1 MGTKTITLSLTLVR
15 HGQTDANLGGLLQ
28 GQQNSSLS
36 NNGKHQAEL
45 AGVALG
51 NIRYEKIY
59 ASDLDRAFDTATI
72 IAAKNMNIATQISG
86 ENHNNI
92 VETNE
97 LLRERCFGINEL
109 KPHKEF
115 VKAAQD
121 AGFGKDDDLYEFVPE
136 GAEGTT
142 DVKKRAIKFLEFA
155 IKSAA
160 EQQLSDINSQSK
172 KTDILIVSHSGFLR
186 QMVIYLIKDCKCE
199 LPSSLQDIGDNAI
212 DDLMKKGV
220 KNTAISN
227 FDVQIDIKT
236 SKILSAN
243 CNKHACTKHLE

>member
-28 GQQNSSLS
+28 GQQNSSLT

-59 ASDLDRAFDTATI
+59 ASDLDRAFDTA
-72 IAAKNMNIATQISG
+72 KNMNIATQILD

-97 LLRERCFGINEL
+97 LPRERCFGINEL

-115 VKAAQD
+115 IKAAQD
-121 AGFGKDDDLYEFVPE
+121 AGFGKDDDLYEFIPE

-142 DVKKRAIKFLEFA
+142 DVK
-155 IKSAA
+155 
-160 EQQLSDINSQSK
+160 QLSDINSQSK

-186 QMVIYLIKDCKCE
+186 QMVIYLI
-199 LPSSLQDIGDNAI
+199 
-212 DDLMKKGV
+212 
-220 KNTAISN
+220 
-227 FDVQIDIKT
+227 
-236 SKILSAN
+236 
-243 CNKHACTKHLE
+243 